1 MSDNVLP
8 YGRQWVDDEDIQ
20 AVVDVLRSDFL
31 TTGPMVAA
39 FERGLCEASQ
49 ATEAIAVN
57 SGTAA
62 LHVAYFAAGLE
73 AGDEIIT
80 SPMTF
85 AATGNAA
92 LYLGAG
98 VKFVDV
104 EPDTGN
110 IDARLLESALTDR
123 TKLVVPI
130 DFAGHPAEYD
140 AVNAFAQDHNL
151 TVVADAAHSLG
162 ATYRGRPVGTLAAAS
177 EVSSHPVKPITTGE
191 GGAVL
196 TSDPII
202 AERARAFRTHG
213 IHRDQPEM
221 GGWYYE
227 MRELGFNY
235 RLTDIQCALGLS
247 QLRRLEGFIARR
259 REIAARYMQALSSVS
274 GLELPGVRSH
284 VEPGWHLYVVR
295 VPEAKYR
302 RPFFDRLRELGIY
315 AQVHYIPVY
324 WHPYY
329 QELGFKKGLC
339 PVAEDF
345 YERAVSI
352 PMYPAMTDEQLES
365 SIERISRAAT
375 EVWG

>member
-1 MSDNVLP
+1 MLDNVLP

-39 FERGLCEASQ
+39 FERGLCEASH
-49 ATEAIAVN
+49 
-57 SGTAA
+57 A
-62 LHVAYFAAGLE
+62 LHVAYYAAGLE

-140 AVNAFAQDHNL
+140 DVNAFARDHNL

-162 ATYRGRPVGTLAAAS
+162 ATYRGRYAGG
-177 EVSSHPVKPITTGE
+177 GE
-191 GGAVL
+191 RGQFTPGQ
-196 TSDPII
+196 TD
-202 AERARAFRTHG
+202 H
-213 IHRDQPEM
+213 HR
-221 GGWYYE
+221 
-227 MRELGFNY
+227 
-235 RLTDIQCALGLS
+235 
-247 QLRRLEGFIARR
+247 
-259 REIAARYMQALSSVS
+259 
-274 GLELPGVRSH
+274 
-284 VEPGWHLYVVR
+284 
-295 VPEAKYR
+295 
-302 RPFFDRLRELGIY
+302 
-315 AQVHYIPVY
+315 
-324 WHPYY
+324 
-329 QELGFKKGLC
+329 
-339 PVAEDF
+339 
-345 YERAVSI
+345 
-352 PMYPAMTDEQLES
+352 
-365 SIERISRAAT
+365 
-375 EVWG
+375 